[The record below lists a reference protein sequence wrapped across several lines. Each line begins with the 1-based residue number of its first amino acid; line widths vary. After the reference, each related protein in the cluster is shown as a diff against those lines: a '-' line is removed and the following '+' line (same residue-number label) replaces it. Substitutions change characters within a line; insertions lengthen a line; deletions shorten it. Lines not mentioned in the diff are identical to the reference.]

1 MLKTQVQ
8 VHALSIPFKLEFTHS
23 QAKRQ
28 ASDSLVVEIS
38 AGGVSGF
45 GEAIAREY
53 VTGTTTDVPSGIA
66 NTVGSIVGKLLSES
80 GTPLDSLTMES
91 LAAPLLS
98 PEWPAAELPLVCAVE
113 GALLDLLCQQRK
125 VDVYSLLARE
135 PRREELRYG
144 GTLPMLPLKAAEKML
159 AAYKQAGIGNLRI
172 KLACDTGYNRTVL
185 AAARRILGSEYDIRV
200 DANAAWSVEE
210 TLEQLRVLKEFGISM
225 VEEPLGKNG
234 EEMRRLSAAPES
246 EGICYVADESAV
258 TFQDLDRIAEDETFG
273 MINIRLSKHGGLL
286 RSLRMADIAGSYG
299 LSYQLGC
306 HVGETG
312 ILSAL
317 GRVAASLM
325 GEPVYVD
332 GSYDR
337 HLLAENIITE
347 EYTFG
352 YGGVASIRR
361 DQGPGYVVDRSRLEK
376 VTSDV
381 YTCT

>member
-1 MLKTQVQ
+1 MKTALAR
-8 VHALSIPFKLEFTHS
+8 VHLLSIPFKLEFTHS

-53 VTGTTTDVPSGIA
+53 VTGTTSSARNEISDAVRTI
-66 NTVGSIVGKLLSES
+66 TGKLLPRGDTSFS
-80 GTPLDSLTMES
+80 DLTIETLS
-91 LAAPLLS
+91 APLLS

-113 GALLDLLCQQRK
+113 GALLDILCQQRR
-125 VDVYSLLARE
+125 VDVYTLLGRE
-135 PRREELRYG
+135 PLREELRYG
-144 GTLPMLPLKAAEKML
+144 GTLPMLPPKAAEKML

-172 KLACDTGYNRTVL
+172 KLAHNTDYNRSVL
-185 AAARRILGSEYDIRV
+185 AAARRLLGSDYDIRV

-210 TLEQLRVLKEFGISM
+210 TLEQLRVLKDFGISL
-225 VEEPLGKNG
+225 VEEPLGANR
-234 EEMRRLSAAPES
+234 EEMRRLVDAPES
-246 EGICYVADESAV
+246 EGMCYVADESAV
-258 TFQDLDRIAEDETFG
+258 TFQDLDQIAEDETFG

-286 RSLRMADIAGSYG
+286 RSLRMAEIAESYG
-299 LSYQLGC
+299 LAYQLGC

-312 ILSAL
+312 VLSGL

-352 YGGVASIRR
+352 YGGVAPIRR
-361 DQGPGYVVDRSRLEK
+361 GQGPGYVVDGSKLEK

-381 YTCT
+381 YACT

>member
-1 MLKTQVQ
+1 MQKTQVQ
-8 VHALSIPFKLEFTHS
+8 VHALSIPFKIEFTHS

-38 AGGVSGF
+38 ADGISGF

-53 VTGTTTDVPSGIA
+53 VTGTTTDVRSGIV
-66 NTVGSIVGKLLSES
+66 NTVSNIAGKLLPE
-80 GTPLDSLTMES
+80 GGAACGSLTMES

-98 PEWPAAELPLVCAVE
+98 PEWPTAELPLVCAVE

-125 VDVYSLLARE
+125 VDVYSLLDRE

-159 AAYKQAGIGNLRI
+159 TAYKQAGIGNLRI
-172 KLACDTGYNRTVL
+172 KLARDTGYNRSVL

-210 TLEQLRVLKEFGISM
+210 TLEQLRVLKEFGISL
-225 VEEPLGKNG
+225 VEEPLGKNR
-234 EEMRRLSAAPES
+234 EEMRRLAAAPES
-246 EGICYVADESAV
+246 EGFCYVADESAV
-258 TFQDLDRIAEDETFG
+258 TFQDLNRIAEDETFG

-286 RSLRMADIAGSYG
+286 RSLRMAEIAESCGIA
-299 LSYQLGC
+299 YQLGC

-361 DQGPGYVVDRSRLEK
+361 DHGPGYTVDRTRLRK